1 MNVFAIH
8 IVVLPRIGL
17 LIAYSNQNRLFFRIN
32 IPSNEKNYGQE
43 NFLYPK
49 YLPGYGRDNERSCSD
64 ELSCLVLL
72 PLGILRQLAGLGD
85 IAFVAAGILVRGGGI
100 GRMSKLQASNESG
113 DPMLSSIF
121 SSFWASLL
129 AIEDISL
136 WSRVASVVSL
146 VRS

>member
-1 MNVFAIH
+1 MKN
-8 IVVLPRIGL
+8 
-17 LIAYSNQNRLFFRIN
+17 
-32 IPSNEKNYGQE
+32 KNYGQE